1 MGLFD
6 RISNVV
12 KAEWHH
18 RFGEPEETAAKR
30 DEGHKEPKGAPIHP
44 TARARR
50 RAVTDIDSAW
60 RVLEL
65 QPGATLDE
73 VRGAYQDLA
82 RRYHPRTY
90 SKVPDQAH
98 AAQTLLEALT
108 DALEVL
114 EEHLLPLPRG
124 RGA

>member
-12 KAEWHH
+12 KAEWHA
-18 RFGEPEETAAKR
+18 RFGEHEEPAV
-30 DEGHKEPKGAPIHP
+30 DKERGEPRGAPIHP

-50 RAVTDIDSAW
+50 RAVTDVDSAY

-65 QPGATLDE
+65 LPGATLDE
-73 VRGAYQDLA
+73 VREAYRALA

-90 SKVPDQAH
+90 SRVPDQAH

-114 EEHLLPLPRG
+114 EEHLLPLPGG
-124 RGA
+124 RSA